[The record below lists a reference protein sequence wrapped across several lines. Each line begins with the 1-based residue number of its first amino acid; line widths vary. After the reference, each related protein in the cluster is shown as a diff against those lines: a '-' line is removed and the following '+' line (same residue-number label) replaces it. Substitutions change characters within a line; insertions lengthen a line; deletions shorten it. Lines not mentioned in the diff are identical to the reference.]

1 MASSGLFLVCFD
13 SSSLKP
19 QEVSGDE
26 YYARVGTYLDLVTQ
40 TAALADI
47 KPKIM
52 LVATKLE
59 SLDRCQGSLDKILD
73 LAKAHLASTSS
84 ESFLVADI
92 LKTPAKIACK
102 EAFQEMYGK
111 IYTLCT
117 AEELRSRPKEA
128 IPTFWYRL
136 LTALKE
142 LPHISVDEVILKLQ
156 QIKAKETGPP
166 TIPKDQLESLE
177 KLREVMKYLT
187 EVNDS
192 KPKAKPRSTP
202 AASSSDLKSNKGEKI
217 KPASLPQDQY
227 ANDDEL
233 ENNEQERL
241 GSREEGVTILEFFKA
256 LVRFFSTRK
265 IQLLA
270 RV

>member
-1 MASSGLFLVCFD
+1 M
-13 SSSLKP
+13 
-19 QEVSGDE
+19 
-26 YYARVGTYLDLVTQ
+26 GTYLDLVTQ